1 MEKIALAVDS
11 CCDLDLETL
20 RHLNITLLP
29 TKIIFDENEYIDK
42 LTITTQELYERLNTQ
57 IPTTSLPNMQDS
69 ERAIRNLAELGY
81 TDVIVVTIANA
92 LSGTYNALRLIAQD
106 IENINVHVI
115 DSKTVGYA
123 EGVLTLEIFKL
134 IHNKHTISYIMGEI
148 PNIRKRIHGYMVPN
162 TLTHLTKGGRL
173 SKAAGTIGEILSIK
187 PIISFDGEGNI
198 FVHSKVRGR
207 KKSIAHVIELAK
219 EHLKLKYCDVWIL
232 NSDTTTEVETI
243 YNALKDEEKLSSI
256 QCVDIGP
263 SIGVHLGNQSIGIV
277 LLEAD
282 SRIWF

>member
-42 LTITTQELYERLNTQ
+42 LTITTQELYERLNKQ

-69 ERAIRNLAELGY
+69 ERAIRNLAKLGY
-81 TDVIVVTIANA
+81 TDVIIVTIANA

-106 IENINVHVI
+106 VENINVHLV

-123 EGVLTLEIFKL
+123 QGVLALEIFRL
-134 IHNKHTISYIMGEI
+134 IYDKHSISYILGEI
-148 PNIRKRIHGYMVPN
+148 PNIRKRIHGYMVPD
-162 TLTHLTKGGRL
+162 TLTYLTKGGRL
-173 SKAAGTIGEILSIK
+173 SKAAGTIGEILSVK
-187 PIISFDGEGNI
+187 PIISFNNEGEI

-219 EHLKLKYCDVWIL
+219 EHLKQKYCDVWIL
-232 NSDTTTEVETI
+232 NSDTTDELHTI
-243 YNALKDEEKLSSI
+243 YNALKDEKNLSSI
-256 QCVDIGP
+256 QYADIGP
-263 SIGVHLGNQSIGIV
+263 SLGVHLGNQAVGIV

-282 SRIWF
+282 SKIWF